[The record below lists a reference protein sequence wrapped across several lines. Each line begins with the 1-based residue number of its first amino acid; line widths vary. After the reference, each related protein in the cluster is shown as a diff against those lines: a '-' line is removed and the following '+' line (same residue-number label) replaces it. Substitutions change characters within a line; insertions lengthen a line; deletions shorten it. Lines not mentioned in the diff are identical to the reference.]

1 MANVEEARKKVF
13 EAKETVAESQK
24 LLSDLTKRYD
34 DLQES
39 LPQLKNKGGIAEQNE
54 TTAYDSHV
62 LGKISAKELEKVK
75 TECQTVKNQYA
86 ESSKML
92 ESLGRGIKK
101 IESTLQRLN
110 TEAELS
116 KRQYWES
123 IADEIKGSI
132 PKHVFDAVKTLLV
145 AGVQC
150 CMTRQFILDS
160 LFPNI
165 PTEEFQEIRN
175 ELCGKYDLD

>member
-1 MANVEEARKKVF
+1 MSVTEARQKF
-13 EAKETVAESQK
+13 EAAKAAVENCTK

-34 DLQES
+34 GFQES
-39 LPQLKNKGGIAEQNE
+39 LPQLKDKVQVAEKSE
-54 TTAYDSHV
+54 TSAYDSLV

-75 TECQTVKNQYA
+75 SECQTVKNQYA

-101 IESTLQRLN
+101 TESDLQHLN
-110 TEAELS
+110 TESDLTRRE
-116 KRQYWES
+116 YWQS
-123 IADEIKGSI
+123 VADEVRKGI
-132 PKHVFDAVKTLLV
+132 PKHIFDVVKTLLV

-150 CMTRQFILDS
+150 CMTRQFILDN

-165 PTEEFQEIRN
+165 PTDEFQAIRN
-175 ELCGKYDLD
+175 ELVKKYGIGE

>member
-1 MANVEEARKKVF
+1 MAIAEARQKYLS
-13 EAKETVAESQK
+13 ARATVSDCQK

-39 LPQLKNKGGIAEQNE
+39 LPQLKDRVEVAEKNE

-62 LGKISAKELEKVK
+62 LGKISAKELDKVK
-75 TECQTVKNQYA
+75 SECQTVKNQYR

-101 IESTLQRLN
+101 TETDLQRLN
-110 TEAELS
+110 TESDLAR
-116 KRQYWES
+116 RQGWQ
-123 IADEIKGSI
+123 AVTNEIKGSI
-132 PKHVFDAVKTLLV
+132 PSHIFEAVKTLLV
-145 AGVQC
+145 VGVQC

-165 PTEEFQEIRN
+165 PSGEFQTIRN
-175 ELCGKYDLD
+175 ELCEKYNID